1 MGREVDGEARPGARL
16 RRGTLT
22 VVEEEADEGMAE
34 EEEAVLGA
42 APVVE
47 HGWKFTGEGCEGY
60 AKDAEEEAQ
69 DQA

>member
-1 MGREVDGEARPGARL
+1 
-16 RRGTLT
+16 
-22 VVEEEADEGMAE
+22 MAE